1 MAQQPVDVLVGERLA
16 AIRKARNVTL
26 RRLASVLGTTA
37 DRIRRY
43 ESGAERISPA
53 HVIELCQFFQIKVT
67 DLFPAPDSDPN
78 PDPDPDQDPKPH

>member
-1 MAQQPVDVLVGERLA
+1 MLVGERLA
-16 AIRKARNVTL
+16 AIRKARNVSL

-53 HVIELCQFFQIKVT
+53 HVIEICQFFQIKVA
-67 DLFPAPDSDPN
+67 DLFPAPDPDPN
-78 PDPDPDQDPKPH
+78 PDPDQDPKPH